1 MVQANTSDI
10 MKKARKATSLFLT
23 ILTVLMMISC
33 EPELDLDSEEITN
46 SLPGIWICQESQLK
60 QAYEVRLVKSTIRSN
75 SLIVYNFYNLGERA
89 QVEIRVDGYE
99 LDLFQQTFSDDY
111 TTKGSAYMNDD
122 LDEIQWSY
130 EVDDGTGLIEQYNAI
145 YTKQN

>member
-1 MVQANTSDI
+1 